1 MCLHWYLYP
10 FLTYSYL
17 LCSCLFYIYPIS
29 IFIIT
34 NIHIHIFTYVNV
46 YLHFE
51 LYVIYIY
58 TVMTCYDKNKTW
70 KYPTTL
76 QLNGHPFAKA
86 LLSRRPGRDNLSARR
101 LAFPVPADL
110 STWKILE
117 VTNLGKPL
125 KGLSRHLWD
134 KTQSANICNELFFMR
149 HKQWVTF
156 SDKVWW
162 QLLRSF
168 SAYSGL
174 PAEYRRTM
182 YNIG

>member
-1 MCLHWYLYP
+1 
-10 FLTYSYL
+10 
-17 LCSCLFYIYPIS
+17 
-29 IFIIT
+29 
-34 NIHIHIFTYVNV
+34 
-46 YLHFE
+46 
-51 LYVIYIY
+51 
-58 TVMTCYDKNKTW
+58 
-70 KYPTTL
+70 
-76 QLNGHPFAKA
+76 
-86 LLSRRPGRDNLSARR
+86 
-101 LAFPVPADL
+101 
-110 STWKILE
+110 LE

-149 HKQWVTF
+149 HKQWGTF

>member
-1 MCLHWYLYP
+1 M
-10 FLTYSYL
+10 
-17 LCSCLFYIYPIS
+17 YIYIL
-29 IFIIT
+29 
-34 NIHIHIFTYVNV
+34 NYM
-46 YLHFE
+46 L
-51 LYVIYIY
+51 YIY

-125 KGLSRHLWD
+125 KGLSRHL
-134 KTQSANICNELFFMR
+134 
-149 HKQWVTF
+149 
-156 SDKVWW
+156 
-162 QLLRSF
+162 
-168 SAYSGL
+168 
-174 PAEYRRTM
+174 
-182 YNIG
+182 

>member
-1 MCLHWYLYP
+1 MCLHWYLYS

-17 LCSCLFYIYPIS
+17 LCSCLFYISYIYIHHYQYSHSYFYICQCIS
-29 IFIIT
+29 TFWIIC
-34 NIHIHIFTYVNV
+34 Y
-46 YLHFE
+46 
-51 LYVIYIY
+51 IYIY